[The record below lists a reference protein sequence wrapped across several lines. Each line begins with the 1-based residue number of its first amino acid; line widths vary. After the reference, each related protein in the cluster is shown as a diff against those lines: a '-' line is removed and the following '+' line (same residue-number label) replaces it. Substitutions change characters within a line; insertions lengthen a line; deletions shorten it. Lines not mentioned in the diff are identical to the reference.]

1 MIILGIVKVANP
13 NADGRR
19 GPCVQALYIRHGTT
33 KVFFFFF
40 FWMGGGSK
48 GAGIGPVAIGAVGH
62 LH

>member
-40 FWMGGGSK
+40 FAWGGVPK
-48 GAGIGPVAIGAVGH
+48 GRV
-62 LH
+62 